1 MEDEHPPQGGRLFS
15 LASLAS
21 FLLQEQIALLV
32 WRLHSVARRS
42 RRPERRGRREVVRRA
57 GWEEREGRRE
67 GRREVEMS
75 AAQERVR
82 VRGRSVSVLEWYWA
96 GCWTLPRKEQERWWT
111 RRQ

>member
-1 MEDEHPPQGGRLFS
+1 MPECHTSHEEVCTTDYDTVCEGRK
-15 LASLAS
+15 
-21 FLLQEQIALLV
+21 E
-32 WRLHSVARRS
+32 
-42 RRPERRGRREVVRRA
+42 GK
-57 GWEEREGRRE
+57 REGRRE

-82 VRGRSVSVLEWYWA
+82 VRVRSVSVLEWYWT